1 MACHRQ
7 PAASGFTV
15 IVPKRFAPSKAAAR
29 SGPRRIAKIPGIG
42 YLSPIDPCDSPRKR
56 APMSEFLSET
66 EGCDLLARLFRARGY
81 AIARNLVFREYG
93 VEFHVDGW
101 DAKKRVGFEFLSSED
116 DDHDDLSLSEYQTLG
131 AAQQRGELALFII
144 DEVEPLSAADLALQ
158 ANEFLDEVDDALKA
172 RRMAGAGR
180 KPAAIKKKPG
190 VTKKVAPKKKAPAR
204 KKSTTKKLST
214 STGTKASVK
223 KASVK
228 KASVKK
234 ATIKK
239 ATKKKSAAKK
249 VARKR

>member
-1 MACHRQ
+1 
-7 PAASGFTV
+7 
-15 IVPKRFAPSKAAAR
+15 
-29 SGPRRIAKIPGIG
+29 
-42 YLSPIDPCDSPRKR
+42 
-56 APMSEFLSET
+56 MSEFLSET

-172 RRMAGAGR
+172 RRMAGTGR
-180 KPAAIKKKPG
+180 KRTAIKKKPAPI
-190 VTKKVAPKKKAPAR
+190 KKKATPKKKALAR
-204 KKSTTKKLST
+204 KKSTSKKLST
-214 STGTKASVK
+214 STG
-223 KASVK
+223 
-228 KASVKK
+228 KK
-234 ATIKK
+234 ATKK

>member
-1 MACHRQ
+1 
-7 PAASGFTV
+7 
-15 IVPKRFAPSKAAAR
+15 
-29 SGPRRIAKIPGIG
+29 
-42 YLSPIDPCDSPRKR
+42 
-56 APMSEFLSET
+56 MSEFLSET

-180 KPAAIKKKPG
+180 KRATIKKKPAP
-190 VTKKVAPKKKAPAR
+190 KKPAPKKKALAR
-204 KKSTTKKLST
+204 KKSTSKKLST
-214 STGTKASVK
+214 STGK

-228 KASVKK
+228 KA
-234 ATIKK
+234 A
-239 ATKKKSAAKK
+239 KKKSAAKK
-249 VARKR
+249 VVRKR

>member
-1 MACHRQ
+1 
-7 PAASGFTV
+7 
-15 IVPKRFAPSKAAAR
+15 
-29 SGPRRIAKIPGIG
+29 
-42 YLSPIDPCDSPRKR
+42 
-56 APMSEFLSET
+56 MSEFLSET

-172 RRMAGAGR
+172 RRMAGVGR
-180 KPAAIKKKPG
+180 KRTAIKKKPAPI
-190 VTKKVAPKKKAPAR
+190 KKKATPKKKALAR
-204 KKSTTKKLST
+204 KKSTSKKLST
-214 STGTKASVK
+214 STG
-223 KASVK
+223 
-228 KASVKK
+228 KK
-234 ATIKK
+234 ATKK

>member
-1 MACHRQ
+1 
-7 PAASGFTV
+7 
-15 IVPKRFAPSKAAAR
+15 
-29 SGPRRIAKIPGIG
+29 
-42 YLSPIDPCDSPRKR
+42 
-56 APMSEFLSET
+56 MSEFVSET

-180 KPAAIKKKPG
+180 KPAAIKKKPARGTASAGKKPG
-190 VTKKVAPKKKAPAR
+190 VTKKVAPKKKALAR

-223 KASVK
+223 KAAVK
-228 KASVKK
+228 KA
-234 ATIKK
+234 A
-239 ATKKKSAAKK
+239 KKKSAAKK

>member
-1 MACHRQ
+1 
-7 PAASGFTV
+7 
-15 IVPKRFAPSKAAAR
+15 
-29 SGPRRIAKIPGIG
+29 
-42 YLSPIDPCDSPRKR
+42 
-56 APMSEFLSET
+56 MSEFVSET

-81 AIARNLVFREYG
+81 AIARNLLFREYG

-180 KPAAIKKKPG
+180 KRAAIKKKP
-190 VTKKVAPKKKAPAR
+190 APKKKALAR
-204 KKSTTKKLST
+204 KKSTSKKLST
-214 STGTKASVK
+214 STGK
-223 KASVK
+223 KASGK
-228 KASVKK
+228 KASKKK
-234 ATIKK
+234 ATKKK

-249 VARKR
+249 VVRKR

>member
-1 MACHRQ
+1 
-7 PAASGFTV
+7 
-15 IVPKRFAPSKAAAR
+15 
-29 SGPRRIAKIPGIG
+29 
-42 YLSPIDPCDSPRKR
+42 
-56 APMSEFLSET
+56 MSEFLSET

-81 AIARNLVFREYG
+81 VIARNLVFREYG

-172 RRMAGAGR
+172 RRMAGTGR
-180 KPAAIKKKPG
+180 KRTAIKKKPAPI
-190 VTKKVAPKKKAPAR
+190 KKKATPKKKALAR
-204 KKSTTKKLST
+204 KKSTSKKLST
-214 STGTKASVK
+214 STG
-223 KASVK
+223 
-228 KASVKK
+228 KK
-234 ATIKK
+234 ATKK